1 MARSLFFLIFPF
13 ILLAREWTALVYM
26 AADNDLAQW
35 ADSDLVEMETVG
47 SSEEFSIIVQVDKP
61 YIGAKRLL
69 VGNGT
74 SYELQDLGIIDM
86 CDQETI
92 VDFLEWGM
100 RNYPAEKYFVI
111 LWDHG
116 SGWTFMPQLSYGS
129 DWSSGNELGIYNG
142 DLRNALKSLY
152 AYTEERIDLFAFD
165 ACLMQQIE
173 VAFELIDYAKIF
185 LALQTLCPTEGF
197 CYDKIFAS
205 IHADPDQDARD
216 IAQGAIPLLVETYS
230 NIQPVAF
237 SALDLNKLNGLKI
250 ALDKFADALMI
261 TAPNSLLIN
270 IRDSIQTIPIRDQAP
285 SPDDEFVD
293 MGDLIQGLDALYSN
307 AETQALAQA
316 YDQVI
321 LESQF
326 WGSDFSNVTGL
337 TIWFP
342 REYRLFKQLIDEY
355 SGLDWAYSKW
365 LPFLNWYYDAD
376 DIRPTS
382 VSWLSTSSVGKNN
395 DFELSWGTSHDLAP
409 VTYSIFEMFSDS
421 MVDILIDPCEDSSQW
436 NFQGFVIDSNNTYS
450 GAGCFFSGNASNLQ
464 NSIETKQLISLPS
477 MSILELYLYY
487 NTEDMADSLIIEFA
501 GFQDVHYGWSNG
513 WQRRRV
519 ILPPGSDRLT
529 ISYRTNSSINRG
541 GCYIDEIE
549 VKEMKNSKLI
559 REFLADTALY
569 IFGKTRGDYEYAV
582 MSKDSYG
589 NTSNLSDFRAVTIE
603 RYAAPYSVPGPFQ
616 TDCLIILD
624 YPDSLYPSIKIFSL
638 SGRLIRNIDPDQI
651 DNKKIHWDGKDEKG
665 KDVGSGLYF
674 VLVKGDGFKKLGKI
688 ARQR

>member
-1 MARSLFFLIFPF
+1 MARSFFFLIFPLVLF
-13 ILLAREWTALVYM
+13 AREWTALVYM

-35 ADSDLVEMETVG
+35 ADSDLVEMEAAG
-47 SSEEFSIIVQVDKP
+47 SSDEFSIVVQVDKP

-69 VGNGT
+69 ITTGT
-74 SYELQDLGIIDM
+74 SYELLDLGIIDM
-86 CDQETI
+86 CDQETL

-100 RNYPAEKYFVI
+100 RSYPAKKYSVI

-116 SGWTFMPQLSYGS
+116 SGWTFMPHLSYGS

-142 DLRNALKSLY
+142 DLRNALKLLY
-152 AYTEERIDLFAFD
+152 SYTEEKIDLFAFD
-165 ACLMQQIE
+165 ACLMQQVE

-185 LALQTLCPTEGF
+185 LAPQTLCPTEGF
-197 CYDKIFAS
+197 CYDKIFAY
-205 IHADPDQDARD
+205 IDADPKQNAKDL
-216 IAQGAIPLLVETYS
+216 AQGAIPLLMDTYS
-230 NIQPVAF
+230 NVQPVAF
-237 SALDLNKLNGLKI
+237 SALDLNKLDGLKI
-250 ALDKFADALMI
+250 ALDKFADAMM
-261 TAPNSLLIN
+261 TTVPTSLLIN
-270 IRDSIQTIPIRDQAP
+270 IRDSVQTIPIRDQAP
-285 SPDDEFVD
+285 SRDDEFID
-293 MGDLIQGLDALYSN
+293 MGDLIRGLDALYSS
-307 AETQALAQA
+307 AETQALVQA

-326 WGSDFSNVTGL
+326 WGSDFSGVTGL

-342 REYRLFKQLIDEY
+342 REYRLFKQLVDEY
-355 SGLDWAYSKW
+355 NGLDWAYSKW

-382 VSWLSTSSVGKNN
+382 VSWLNTSGVGNNN
-395 DFELSWGTSHDLAP
+395 DFELSWGRSLDLAP
-409 VTYSIFEMFSDS
+409 VTYSIFEVFSDS
-421 MVDILIDPCEDSSQW
+421 TIDILLDPCEDSSLW
-436 NFQGFVIDSNNTYS
+436 NFQGFVIDSNNIYS

-464 NSIETKQLISLPS
+464 NSIETKQVISLPN
-477 MSILELYLYY
+477 MSTLELYLYY

-501 GFQDVHYGWSNG
+501 GFQDIHYGWSNG
-513 WQRRRV
+513 WQRRRG
-519 ILPPGSDRLT
+519 ILPQGSDRLR

-541 GCYIDEIE
+541 GCYIDEIK
-549 VKEMKNSKLI
+549 VKEMKNSKLV
-559 REFLADTALY
+559 REFLTDTTLY
-569 IFGKTRGDYEYAV
+569 IFEKIRGDYGYAV
-582 MSKDSYG
+582 ISKDSYG
-589 NTSNLSDFRAVTIE
+589 NTSNLSDFLDVSVE

-674 VLVKGDGFKKLGKI
+674 VLVKDKGFKKLGKI